1 MSESQNHSLT
11 SGAAAPVSVDF
22 REKKNRHRLW
32 TSCSSILL
40 NWQIATAKTRP
51 NGLLPQRVV
60 SYLSNE
66 FDDFW
71 AVRRVIGAVLL
82 EPANIT
88 PSASSAPEG
97 SLNWQRG
104 IRVPLSSR

>member
-66 FDDFW
+66 FDDFLGGPARYW
-71 AVRRVIGAVLL
+71 RGAAGTGQHHAVSFV
-82 EPANIT
+82 
-88 PSASSAPEG
+88 SS
-97 SLNWQRG
+97 
-104 IRVPLSSR
+104 